1 MFLLLFLAIS
11 CNQVDY
17 FLKKKELI
25 INIEKYMVVRNSNY
39 TVPPAIT
46 SSTARMNYK
55 NFRIEN

>member
-25 INIEKYMVVRNSNY
+25 SNILKNIWQLETQTILSLQLS
-39 TVPPAIT
+39 PAVQQG
-46 SSTARMNYK
+46 
-55 NFRIEN
+55 